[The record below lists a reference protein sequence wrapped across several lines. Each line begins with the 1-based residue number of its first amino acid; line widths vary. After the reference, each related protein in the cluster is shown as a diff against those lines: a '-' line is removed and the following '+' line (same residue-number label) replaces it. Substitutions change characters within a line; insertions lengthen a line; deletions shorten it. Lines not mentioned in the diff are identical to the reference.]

1 MIWLCSDPVNPCRLR
16 KRKGNSEFRAQKGQ
30 EQQMRRKKMGSKL
43 EGPSKSSLAEAG
55 DEQHHHSRL
64 QPLRGLGRSLKGVSS
79 FSTKNQAKGV

>member
-1 MIWLCSDPVNPCRLR
+1 
-16 KRKGNSEFRAQKGQ
+16 
-30 EQQMRRKKMGSKL
+30 MRRKKMGSKL